1 MPNARF
7 LAALCLI
14 LSVVWAGTIR
24 AEETPPSAVG
34 RISAASGA
42 ISLRPAGGEWVAA
55 TLNDPLIAGMAVRTA
70 APARAALGIGA
81 AQIALSGATE
91 LVHRPIL
98 RFACIALPFSF
109 SWDARCHRP
118 CPEVYRKR
126 GPRA

>member
-7 LAALCLI
+7 LAALCLL

-34 RISAASGA
+34 RISATSGA
-42 ISLRPAGGEWVAA
+42 ISLRPAGGEWGAA

-81 AQIALSGATE
+81 ALIALSGATE
-91 LVHRPIL
+91 LE
-98 RFACIALPFSF
+98 IARL
-109 SWDARCHRP
+109 DAMTRQIAVKQGRI
-118 CPEVYRKR
+118 EAQT
-126 GPRA
+126 GL